1 MGRWA
6 SVDARLRRSSHDRVL
21 VAAAVLLGAIN
32 VVEAATLDDVGR
44 RGVAVVFAA
53 VLAVPLVFSWRAP
66 LGALLAFDALALVEG
81 ALGGKLFGAT
91 NAVALLLVGQVL
103 VLALRADRRDFAIGL
118 AATLAV
124 LGLVSQIEGD
134 EPSLVGALAW
144 LALIPIGLPA
154 VAGRMLRA
162 RNDLNR
168 RLHEQAE
175 EIERNRHERELAAVL
190 AERTRIAR
198 ELHDI
203 VAHDV
208 SVMLVQTQAARRTV
222 LGDPERA
229 RGAIAA
235 VEETGREALGE
246 LRRLLGV
253 LRRGDEELALAP
265 QPSLARIGALAER
278 IGAAGL
284 SVDVEVAGERRTLPP
299 GIDAAAFRIV
309 QEALT
314 NVLKHAQATRASV
327 HVTYEPATVELVVRD
342 DGRAAT
348 PVRDGPGIVGLRER
362 VALYGGELRTAS
374 RRGAGF
380 ELRARLPLVEAV

>member
-1 MGRWA
+1 MGRSA
-6 SVDARLRRSSHDRVL
+6 SIDARLRALSPDRVL
-21 VAAAVLLGAIN
+21 ATAAVLLGAIN
-32 VVEAATLDDVGR
+32 VVEAATMADVGN
-44 RGVAVVFAA
+44 RGVAVAFAA
-53 VLAVPLVFSWRAP
+53 ALAVPLALAWRGP
-66 LGALLAFDALALVEG
+66 LAALLAFDALALVEG
-81 ALGGKLFGAT
+81 ALGGRLFGTT
-91 NAVALLLVGQVL
+91 NAVALLLVGCVL
-103 VLALRADRRDFAIGL
+103 VLALRAQRRDFVIGVV
-118 AATLAV
+118 ATLVLLAIVSQVEHDDPSVLEAV
-124 LGLVSQIEGD
+124 AWLGL
-134 EPSLVGALAW
+134 
-144 LALIPIGLPA
+144 IPVGLPA
-154 VAGRMLRA
+154 VAGRILRG

-168 RLHEQAE
+168 RLHEQADE
-175 EIERNRHERELAAVL
+175 LERNRAERELAAVL

-222 LGDPERA
+222 LGDPDRA
-229 RGAIAA
+229 RSAIAA

-265 QPSLARIGALAER
+265 HPSLARVGALVER
-278 IGAAGL
+278 VSAAGL
-284 SVDVEVAGERRTLPP
+284 TVELEVAGERRALPP

-314 NVLKHAQATRASV
+314 NVLKHAQASRATV
-327 HVTYEPATVELVVRD
+327 HVTYDPATVELVVRD
-342 DGRAAT
+342 DGTAAG
-348 PVRDGPGIVGLRER
+348 PLRDGPGIVGLRER

-380 ELRARLPLVEAV
+380 ELRARLPLVEAA